1 MRIGEKVGPLLMSK
15 GGRGRGRGGGDAND
29 DDDEKFCGWL
39 LMEVVE

>member
-15 GGRGRGRGGGDAND
+15 GGRGRGGGDAND